1 MDTKILLVDDA
12 AFMRM
17 LIKDTLT
24 KNGYT
29 NILEAAD
36 GAIACEVYAAEKP
49 DLVIMDITMPN
60 KTGIEALKEIKG
72 SDPMAKVVMC
82 SAMGQEAMVVE
93 AIKLGALD
101 FIVKPFKLSVRD
113 IPQRHKL
120 QADKPADERRI
131 AETGRDYRTGTVY
144 VKD

>member
-1 MDTKILLVDDA
+1 MDKKILLVDDA

-17 LIKDTLT
+17 MIKDALT

-29 NILEAAD
+29 NIIEAAD
-36 GAIACEVYAAEKP
+36 GEIACNTYASEKP

-60 KTGIEALKEIKG
+60 KTGIEALRDIKKSG
-72 SDPMAKVVMC
+72 PGAKIVLC

-101 FIVKPFKLSVRD
+101 FIVKPFKPD
-113 IPQRHKL
+113 
-120 QADKPADERRI
+120 RI
-131 AETGRDYRTGTVY
+131 LATVQ
-144 VKD
+144 KIIG